1 MLIKIYNL
9 IMSTTINTLDG
20 LRACVRQPYKIDAT
34 QFLSAVQRG
43 EASIRNML
51 QLSLVDMPIDVEA
64 IQRELTE
71 GIDQLIGPAEGPD
84 EDNV

>member
-1 MLIKIYNL
+1 
-9 IMSTTINTLDG
+9 MSTNINTLDG
-20 LRACVRQPYKIDAT
+20 LRGCVRKPYQIDGT
-34 QFLSAVQRG
+34 QFLAAVQRG

-71 GIDQLIGPAEGPD
+71 GVDQLIGPAEEPD
-84 EDNV
+84 EENE